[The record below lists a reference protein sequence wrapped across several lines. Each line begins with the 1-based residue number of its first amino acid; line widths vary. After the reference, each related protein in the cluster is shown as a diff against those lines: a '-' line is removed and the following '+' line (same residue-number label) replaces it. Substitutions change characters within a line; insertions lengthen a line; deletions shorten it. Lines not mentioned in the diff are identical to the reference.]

1 MKALEGNSSTLTSV
15 EDMTMTGAQKLLEF
29 EASFVKKLLR
39 LGPLG
44 FVLGYSLT
52 IVSSAFVLWS
62 AIMACTTAGLFSV
75 WHGRGL
81 AFTSVGWSVVLVLS
95 IFYATAQWVKQ
106 SRINPI
112 KR

>member
-1 MKALEGNSSTLTSV
+1 ME
-15 EDMTMTGAQKLLEF
+15 EMTMTGTQKVLEF

-39 LGPLG
+39 FGPVG

-52 IVSSAFVLWS
+52 IVLSAFVLWS
-62 AIMACTTAGLFSV
+62 ALMACTTAGLSSV
-75 WHGRGL
+75 WHGGGL
-81 AFTSVGWSVVLVLS
+81 AFTSVAWSVVLVFS